1 MNSRGIELIN
11 LELDNRLDEAG
22 REELA
27 RLLAAEPGL
36 VEHRQQLRELVLE
49 LRSAPTPE
57 LPADF
62 LDQVLEKAR
71 LPQRNI
77 RHLRAHRVWRG
88 GFALAASVLAVAV
101 VLRFAGPG
109 PAPDHLSGTLAPA
122 VPSVSAETVA
132 DGVKLT
138 FDLPAG
144 PPGDLVID
152 FTDGRRIVMPRVGA
166 GRTTVQ
172 VAGGAG
178 DFSAVLVRG
187 EVSTPVERRTP

>member
-1 MNSRGIELIN
+1 MNPRGIELIN
-11 LELDNRLDEAG
+11 LELDGRLDEAG
-22 REELA
+22 RDELA
-27 RLLAAEPGL
+27 RLMASDAALA
-36 VEHRQQLRELVLE
+36 EHRQQLRELVLE
-49 LRSAPTPE
+49 LRSAPAPE

-62 LDQVLEKAR
+62 RNQVLDRAR

-77 RHLRAHRVWRG
+77 RHLRTRRVWRG

-122 VPSVSAETVA
+122 VPSVSTEAVA
-132 DGVKLT
+132 DGLKLT

-152 FTDGRRIVMPRVGA
+152 FTDGRRIVMPRVES

-178 DFSAVLVRG
+178 DFSAVLVRNG
-187 EVSTPVERRTP
+187 VSTPIEHRTP

>member
-1 MNSRGIELIN
+1 MDSRGVELIN
-11 LELDNRLDEAG
+11 LELDGRLDEAG

-27 RLLAAEPGL
+27 RLLAAEPTL
-36 VEHRQQLRELVLE
+36 AEHRQQLRELVLE
-49 LRSAPTPE
+49 LRSAPAPE

-62 LDQVLEKAR
+62 RDEVLRHVR

-77 RHLRAHRVWRG
+77 RYLRTRRVWRG

-122 VPSVSAETVA
+122 VPSVTATPVG
-132 DGVKLT
+132 DGLQLS

-144 PPGDLVID
+144 PPGDLVIE
-152 FTDGRRIVMPRVGA
+152 FSDGRRIVMPRVEA
-166 GRTTVQ
+166 GRITVQ

>member
-1 MNSRGIELIN
+1 MNARGVELIN
-11 LELDNRLDEAG
+11 LELDGRLDEAG
-22 REELA
+22 RDELA
-27 RLLAAEPGL
+27 RLMAAEPAL
-36 VEHRQQLRELVLE
+36 AEHRQQLRDLVLE
-49 LRSAPTPE
+49 LRSAPAPE

-62 LDQVLEKAR
+62 RDQVMDKAR

-77 RHLRAHRVWRG
+77 RHLRTRRIWRG
-88 GFALAASVLAVAV
+88 GLSLAASVLAVAV

-122 VPSVSAETVA
+122 TPSVTAETVA
-132 DGVKLT
+132 DGLTLT

-152 FTDGRRIVMPRVGA
+152 FTDGRRIVMPRVEA

-172 VAGGAG
+172 VAGGTG

-187 EVSTPVERRTP
+187 EVSIPVERRTP

>member
-1 MNSRGIELIN
+1 MSSRGIELIN
-11 LELDNRLDEAG
+11 LELDGRLDEAG

-27 RLLAAEPGL
+27 RLLAAEPAL
-36 VEHRQQLRELVLE
+36 AEHRQQLRDLVLE
-49 LRSAPTPE
+49 LRSAPAPE

-62 LDQVLEKAR
+62 RDRVLDKAR

-77 RHLRAHRVWRG
+77 RHLRTRRIWRA

-101 VLRFAGPG
+101 VLRFAGPA

-122 VPSVSAETVA
+122 APSVSVEAVA
-132 DGVKLT
+132 DGLKLT

-144 PPGDLVID
+144 PAGDLVID
-152 FTDGRRIVMPRVGA
+152 FTDGRRIVMPRVEA

>member
-1 MNSRGIELIN
+1 MDPRGIELIN
-11 LELDNRLDEAG
+11 LELDGRLDEAG

-27 RLLAAEPGL
+27 RLLAAEPAL
-36 VEHRQQLRELVLE
+36 AEHRQQLRELVLE
-49 LRSAPTPE
+49 LRSAPAPA

-62 LDQVLEKAR
+62 RDQVLAKAR

-77 RHLRAHRVWRG
+77 RHLRARRAWRS

-101 VLRFAGPG
+101 VLRFAGPTS
-109 PAPDHLSGTLAPA
+109 APDHLSGTLAPA

-132 DGVKLT
+132 DGLKLT

-152 FTDGRRIVMPRVGA
+152 FTDGRRIVMPRVQA

>member
-1 MNSRGIELIN
+1 MDSRGIELIN
-11 LELDNRLDEAG
+11 LELDGRLDESG

-27 RLLAAEPGL
+27 RLLAVEPPL
-36 VEHRQQLRELVLE
+36 AEHRQQLRDLVLE
-49 LRSAPTPE
+49 LRSAPAPE

-62 LDQVLEKAR
+62 RDEVLRRAR

-77 RHLRAHRVWRG
+77 RHLRVRRVWRG

-101 VLRFAGPG
+101 VLRFAGPD
-109 PAPDHLSGTLAPA
+109 PAPDQLSGTLAPA
-122 VPSVSAETVA
+122 APSVTAETA
-132 DGVKLT
+132 GDGLKLS

-144 PPGDLVID
+144 PPGDLVIE
-152 FTDGRRIVMPRVGA
+152 FTDGRRIVMPRVEA

-187 EVSTPVERRTP
+187 EVSTPVEHRTP